1 LITDAGED
9 IFGDSPLNGVI
20 QNPFDRRPLRSVS
33 PSIPPHSLVFN
44 YIIELPFGKGR
55 RYLDQG
61 GLVNRLVGGF
71 QVTGIHRYRSGPALT
86 PFLAGGQRDFLQ
98 LTGYLGNLRPNI
110 TGQPFYTEIP
120 AGGVNY
126 RYLNPAAFSR
136 PLDFRNAP
144 PFSLDGGVTVNPAYV
159 AYYSDP
165 QRFFGNAAPTYGG
178 LRAQPFF
185 TEDFSIMKKTKVT
198 ETTYFEIRAEFFN
211 VFNRGRFGLANVN
224 VDDVNFGISA
234 RNADIFQPR
243 RIQVGGRFVF

>member
-1 LITDAGED
+1 
-9 IFGDSPLNGVI
+9 
-20 QNPFDRRPLRSVS
+20 
-33 PSIPPHSLVFN
+33 
-44 YIIELPFGKGR
+44 
-55 RYLDQG
+55 
-61 GLVNRLVGGF
+61 
-71 QVTGIHRYRSGPALT
+71 VTGIHRYRSGPALT

-98 LTGYLGNLRPNI
+98 LAGYLGNLRPNI
-110 TGQPFYTEIP
+110 TGQPFYTDIP
-120 AGGVNY
+120 AGGTEY

-136 PLDFRNAP
+136 PLDYRNAP
-144 PFSLDGGVTVNPAYV
+144 PFSLDGGVTVNPAYI

-165 QRFFGNAAPTYGG
+165 NRFFGNAAPTYGG

-185 TEDFSIMKKTKVT
+185 TEDFSLMKKTKVT

-211 VFNRGRFGLANVN
+211 LFNRGRFGLANVN

>member
-1 LITDAGED
+1 
-9 IFGDSPLNGVI
+9 
-20 QNPFDRRPLRSVS
+20 
-33 PSIPPHSLVFN
+33 
-44 YIIELPFGKGR
+44 
-55 RYLDQG
+55 
-61 GLVNRLVGGF
+61 
-71 QVTGIHRYRSGPALT
+71 
-86 PFLAGGQRDFLQ
+86 
-98 LTGYLGNLRPNI
+98 LRPNV
-110 TGQPFYTEIP
+110 TGQPFYTDIA

-126 RYLNPAAFSR
+126 RYLNPAAFAR
-136 PLDFRNAP
+136 PVDFRNAP
-144 PFSLDGGVTVNPAYV
+144 PFSLDGGVTVNPAYI

-185 TEDFSIMKKTKVT
+185 TEDFSLMKKTKIT

-211 VFNRGRFGLANVN
+211 LFNRGRFGLANVN